1 MGTVR
6 TQYRSVGDT
15 RTAIA
20 GTLKRPDSTVENVS
34 GLTVTFRMTD
44 TEGADKV
51 AETSDNVTVTDA
63 ANGLVQYNPQA
74 ADVDTEGTF
83 NAYFRVAN
91 GSDKDTFPAIQGE
104 FRIVI
109 GPSA

>member
-1 MGTVR
+1 MGIVR
-6 TQYRSVGDT
+6 TQKRGVGDT

-20 GTLKRPDSTVENVS
+20 GTLKRPNGTVENLT
-34 GLTVTFRMTD
+34 GLTVTFRMTN

-51 AETSDNVTVTDA
+51 AETSDNVSVTDVT
-63 ANGLVQYNPQA
+63 NGLVQYNPQA

-83 NAYFRVAN
+83 NAYFRVAD
-91 GSDKDTFPAIQGE
+91 GSDKDTFPAIRGE

>member
-1 MGTVR
+1 MAVQ
-6 TQYRSVGDT
+6 TQYRGVGDT

-20 GTLKRPDSTVENVS
+20 GTLQRPDGTVENLS

-51 AETSDNVTVTDA
+51 AETNSNVTVTDA
-63 ANGLVQYNPQA
+63 ANGLVQYSPQS
-74 ADVDTEGTF
+74 ADVDEEGTF
-83 NAYFRVAN
+83 NAYFRVAD